1 MPQGLAQPRAMALWN
16 ATPPESQPP
25 VNWLHCS
32 QLPPTSGQF
41 MGSQTTSRVQFP
53 ILVSIGPQSALQP
66 ACSTEE
72 GSSPRTPLASAVPP
86 FGPRLGQPGQPR
98 SRHLEPS
105 PAGPRWPF
113 LLPSFSGGVDRSH
126 LRSFLKSNHP
136 SAWPPRMGAG
146 IPPPRVTPS
155 TSLGFGFS
163 RCERRVIKASFKIV
177 VRIKLDDRCQ
187 ALRGWL

>member
-1 MPQGLAQPRAMALWN
+1 MRLLVGTQAHSQRTWRHASPVPGGWSSGPLLQDLAQPRATALWN

-72 GSSPRTPLASAVPP
+72 GSSP
-86 FGPRLGQPGQPR
+86 
-98 SRHLEPS
+98 
-105 PAGPRWPF
+105 
-113 LLPSFSGGVDRSH
+113 
-126 LRSFLKSNHP
+126 
-136 SAWPPRMGAG
+136 
-146 IPPPRVTPS
+146 
-155 TSLGFGFS
+155 
-163 RCERRVIKASFKIV
+163 
-177 VRIKLDDRCQ
+177 
-187 ALRGWL
+187 